1 MSVSYIARQDDAVRL
16 IFTDNTFSVAGVP
29 APGVPFL
36 IDGEGALVEAA
47 NRYLYFV
54 SCISGRTRAETT
66 HRTYAD
72 HLYDFFS
79 FLEENDLAWDSV
91 SQSHLA
97 AWRNG
102 MQERN
107 LKRTTCNSRI
117 RTVSAFYAW
126 CRRTNLI
133 DRLPFDRS
141 EMLVRKPAGFLAHVD
156 ASGNRIEANELSLPS
171 TRPVPKFLSLRD
183 AAAFMESLSPERTRL
198 VGWLM
203 VLAGLRREEA
213 AWLDIRLLP
222 NLGGQDPSKS
232 IKVRLD
238 PAITP
243 TKGSKERW
251 VQIPYALAGHL
262 HDYLMRERP
271 KLAKMYKQ
279 RYGRATTRL
288 FLTRTGEE
296 LSLDGLDEQFRQASR
311 RSGIR
316 CHPHMLRHTF
326 AVHELVRMSGKP
338 KINALK
344 WVSDRLGHASVT
356 TTEIYVKAADIVSH
370 DDADLYVAE
379 MLQAMARGY
388 ADDRPQAR

>member
-1 MSVSYIARQDDAVRL
+1 MRL
-16 IFTDNTFSVAGVP
+16 IFTDKTFSVAGVP

-36 IDGEGALVEAA
+36 INVKGELVEAA

-79 FLEENDLAWDSV
+79 FLEENDLKWDSV
-91 SQSHLA
+91 SCSYIA

-102 MQERN
+102 MQERE
-107 LKRTTCNSRI
+107 LKRTTCNNRI
-117 RTVSAFYAW
+117 RTVSAFYTW
-126 CRRTNLI
+126 CRRANFI
-133 DRLPFDRS
+133 NHLPFDRS
-141 EMLVRKPAGFLAHVD
+141 EMLVNKPAGFLAHVE
-156 ASGNRIEANELSLPS
+156 ASGNRINANELMLPS
-171 TRPVPKFLSLRD
+171 TRSVPKFLSLRD
-183 AAAFMESLSPERTRL
+183 AATFIESLSPGRTRL

-203 VLAGLRREEA
+203 MLAGLRRAEA
-213 AWLDIRLLP
+213 AWLDIQVLP
-222 NLGGQDPSKS
+222 NLGGYDPTKS
-232 IKVRLD
+232 IKVTLD

-251 VQIPYALAGHL
+251 VLIPYALAGHL
-262 HDYLMRERP
+262 HDYLMCERP
-271 KLAKMYKQ
+271 RLAKMYKQ

-326 AVHELVRMSGKP
+326 SVHELVRMSGKP

-344 WVSDRLGHASVT
+344 WLSDRLGHASVT
-356 TTEIYVKAADIVSH
+356 ATEIYVKAADIVSH
-370 DDADLYVAE
+370 DDADGYIAE

-388 ADDRPQAR
+388 ADDRT

>member
-1 MSVSYIARQDDAVRL
+1 
-16 IFTDNTFSVAGVP
+16 
-29 APGVPFL
+29 
-36 IDGEGALVEAA
+36 
-47 NRYLYFV
+47 V

-66 HRTYAD
+66 RRTYAD
-72 HLYDFFS
+72 HLYEFFS
-79 FLEENDLAWDSV
+79 FLEENDLAWNSV
-91 SQSHLA
+91 SQSYLA

-102 MQERN
+102 MQERG
-107 LKRTTCNSRI
+107 LKRSTCNNRI
-117 RTVSAFYAW
+117 RTVSAFYTW
-126 CRRTNLI
+126 CRRTELI
-133 DRLPFDRS
+133 NQIPFDRS
-141 EMLVRKPAGFLAHVD
+141 EMLVKKPAGFLAHVE
-156 ASGNRIEANELSLPS
+156 ASGNRVNGNELTLPS

-183 AAAFMESLSPERTRL
+183 AATFMESLSPERTQL

-203 VLAGLRREEA
+203 VFAGLRREEA
-213 AWLDIRLLP
+213 ARLDIRVLP
-222 NLGGQDPSKS
+222 NLGGHDPAKL
-232 IKVRLD
+232 INVTLD

-243 TKGSKERW
+243 TKGSKEW
-251 VQIPYALAGHL
+251 WIQIPYVLAGQL

-271 KLAKMYKQ
+271 RLAKMYKQ

-296 LSLDGLDEQFRQASR
+296 LSLDGLNEQFRRASR

-344 WVSDRLGHASVT
+344 WVSDRLGHASIT

-370 DDADLYVAE
+370 NDADGYIAE
-379 MLQAMARGY
+379 LLQAMAQGY
-388 ADDRPQAR
+388 ADDRP